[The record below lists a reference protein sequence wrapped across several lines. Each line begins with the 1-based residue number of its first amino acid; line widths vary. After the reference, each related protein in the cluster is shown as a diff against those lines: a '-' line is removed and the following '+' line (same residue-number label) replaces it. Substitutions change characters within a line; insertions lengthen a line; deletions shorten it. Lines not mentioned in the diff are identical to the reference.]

1 MDQNDSLARLQG
13 LQADLVAFSE
23 SRLPNVDRLWSE
35 LQDSLADFRK
45 LLDRQNKNDK
55 SRQAL
60 KADTI
65 TVDEVPY
72 AINEDWRQEVIQVAD
87 ELDLDELDAAKLNL
101 QSENTAQELGRPTSM
116 AAIFRFHGHRE
127 TLLECLRL
135 TIQQAVDCENPDD
148 RENFKTCV
156 DYITEKPD
164 ATFWR
169 KCVDAMATVEQGL
182 QNLQERLNQIAM
194 IGQTAHGYAS
204 ETLQFEKQSLTKQH
218 ESLGAIISYLVRYKV
233 GIVTV
238 DDFRFLLN
246 KTAQLGNPD
255 DVTLHYL
262 PALVS
267 CASELGPIDRAA
279 SLRDARGLD
288 LYFADKSDNSKW
300 KLPDFRA
307 AASVFWLAEYSGRYI
322 DNPVGSP
329 LRGVDLEAET
339 EARSQ
344 RYLDA
349 VRNGAFEFI
358 LFICAQVRADLW
370 HDPAKVGLVT
380 YLLAG
385 AERFRNGPIKAS
397 DYFQEILAQNLQ
409 TFVEAFI
416 TNMPDT
422 IRRLKFEEDEQR
434 RNISIRQPHGTPEH
448 GLHLERFLVI
458 ISYAY
463 KGFPEAAQTF
473 WQDPDG
479 NLYGFLQWASKRQS
493 TPRAAAFCEMFL
505 SISEDAECAEA
516 AHKFLLDDA
525 TTAIHKLRRGAPL
538 SWAQIFN
545 ELSFYAPGVSEKL
558 TSNSLQGD
566 GALAGPLIE
575 PESELMLEC
584 YLRLVTHM
592 CRSSVSARTFVL
604 SHPVFNLNEIVLNLA
619 VSGVSNRLKACTFM
633 AIVASLT
640 DKSVEAGYALWDYVD
655 SWMYDSPSL
664 RNYLGTK
671 TPQNP
676 TVAKEGRFQS
686 LLEGFELPNAFTRLI
701 QSMVLPSPEESSLRD
716 MLPFPEQLGAAYR
729 MPGMEPYIDF
739 IMGSVFQERMADL
752 PDVNQ
757 IWELRC
763 TCLAFVSTCL
773 STFNEDLVIFANST
787 NIPVDSIISTSS
799 LAAYVGFH
807 PFARVMEWLFNDKVT
822 GALFAAAHEDVD
834 TISAASP
841 DSPMIVALCRS
852 IEVINQVLKLQ
863 SIYFDVVRPIVKTQ
877 YVGREKAIA
886 NPALA
891 SFEDVILNH
900 VNIIVDLG
908 LYCGTGHQELTMLS
922 LQLLQKLATARKLSI
937 ATGTSYGGSRVLAAL
952 QQDFDVDRIAASFI
966 SPLQLDPRELELGA
980 DGPGLSIKQGI
991 LDLVNTSLE
1000 TAANRPALAHCL
1012 LGFRCTDRAI
1022 SVPPNGLFDNGAS
1035 LFHAVVKLSADTIAL
1050 PEVNE
1055 FAWLSSIRRTSCQII
1070 SRLLHSSL
1078 TERIVLEELRE
1089 SGFSD
1094 AVAIVQTPINGETL
1108 WGNRLCADQDFL
1120 ISDSAAVFKDFLTQ
1134 RTMFFEEAS
1143 LDIRATIQRNAPT
1156 QRQKVLSSLLGMT
1169 VLSSG
1174 EQVQNASIFEL
1185 FDFIDVDISLPFDM
1199 AEKIF
1204 IKGLD
1209 FSACRTDNPD
1219 TGTVYDLALAKE
1231 LLLLREADLRK
1242 NGLLSEPVAQ
1252 QQCAAEVDA
1261 AMLCLQSENNY
1272 ASIMLAQRSALNVW
1286 VKLVSMMLALGDFQA
1301 APKTALALQAL
1312 QIVLPKLDRT
1322 IVEDSPVTIPLA
1334 KLTYTLMRVL
1344 DSSATDNN
1352 VEVSAVHDRLTAAF
1366 RTALRGIGSASGGTE
1381 LRETCY
1387 QTIRHFI
1394 RSVCRTSSPLQR
1406 QTAKIIEHGG
1416 ERLMD
1421 TICEDVMSSA
1431 GSCRVSALMVM
1442 ESCLQL
1448 FQMVKSPYLTK
1459 AVAKLNFT
1467 SVLVDGIRGI
1477 SGEFQQQRE
1486 GQGEQCMTRLMIL
1499 ANHMTDIATLLS
1511 YIHTA
1516 LSVLLRMSHTNEGA
1530 AAILEAGLFSAIR
1543 DSQLFATDPDIGL
1556 DVDNVEALENFYRL
1570 LISMLRILT
1579 SCVVSRGSRNQH
1591 VLAQGRAFLT
1601 ENRSCMQGVFKAA
1614 VREGPQVRPS
1624 IKQALEDLVGCFS
1637 ALIHATDFVEVSFDS
1652 CARHA

>member
-1 MDQNDSLARLQG
+1 MDEYDSLTRLQG

-23 SRLPNVDRLWSE
+23 SRLPNVDRLWTE
-35 LQDSLADFRK
+35 LEDSIADFRK
-45 LLDRQNKNDK
+45 LLDRQNKSDS
-55 SRQAL
+55 SRQKL
-60 KADTI
+60 KSAPVTI
-65 TVDEVPY
+65 DGRDYDV
-72 AINEDWRQEVIQVAD
+72 NEDWRQEVIQVAD
-87 ELDLDELDAAKLNL
+87 ELNLDEMDTAKLYL
-101 QSENTAQELGRPTSM
+101 ESQNTAEELGRSQIM
-116 AAIFRFHGHRE
+116 AAIFRFHGYRE
-127 TLLECLRL
+127 TLLECLRM
-135 TIQQAVDCENPDD
+135 TIQQAVDCENTDD
-148 RENFKTCV
+148 RDKFIICAGL
-156 DYITEKPD
+156 ITEKPD

-169 KCVDAMATVEQGL
+169 KCVDSMGQIEQWL
-182 QNLQERLNQIAM
+182 QTLQDRLNQIAM
-194 IGQTAHGYAS
+194 IGQTAHGYAL

-218 ESLGAIISYLVRYKV
+218 ESMGAIISHLVKV
-233 GIVTV
+233 GTATV
-238 DDFRFLLN
+238 DDYRHLLN
-246 KTAQLGNPD
+246 KTSQLASPD
-255 DVTLHYL
+255 DITLHYL
-262 PALVS
+262 PGLVS
-267 CASELGPIDRAA
+267 CASVLGPVDSAA

-288 LYFADKSDNSKW
+288 QYFADKSDNSKW

-307 AASVFWLAEYSGRYI
+307 AAIVFWLAEYSGRYI
-322 DNPVGSP
+322 DNPIGSP

-339 EARSQ
+339 ESRSQ

-370 HDPAKVGLVT
+370 HDPAKVGLVS
-380 YLLAG
+380 YLLTG

-409 TFVEAFI
+409 LFVDAFI

-434 RNISIRQPHGTPEH
+434 RNISIRQSHGTPEH

-458 ISYAY
+458 ISYAF
-463 KGFPEAAQTF
+463 KGFPEAAQSF
-473 WQDPDG
+473 WQDPDS

-516 AHKFLLDDA
+516 AHKFLMDDA
-525 TTAIHKLRRGAPL
+525 TTAVAKLRRGAPL

-545 ELSFYAPGVSEKL
+545 ELSFYAPGISEKL
-558 TSNSLQGD
+558 TSASVQGD

-592 CRSSVSARTFVL
+592 CRSSLSARTFVL
-604 SHPVFNLNEIVLNLA
+604 SHPTFNLHEIVLNLT

-633 AIVASLT
+633 AIAASLT
-640 DKSVEAGYALWDYVD
+640 DKSIDAGYALWDYVD

-686 LLEGFELPNAFTRLI
+686 LLEGFELPNAFTRLV
-701 QSMVLPSPEESSLRD
+701 QSMIVPSPEESSLHD
-716 MLPFPEQLGAAYR
+716 MLPFPEQLGATYR
-729 MPGMEPYIDF
+729 MPGMDPYVDF
-739 IMGSVFQERMADL
+739 IIGSVFQERLADL
-752 PDVNQ
+752 PDMNQ

-763 TCLAFVSTCL
+763 TCLEFVSTCL
-773 STFNEDLVIFANST
+773 STFNEDLVVFANST

-799 LAAYVGFH
+799 LAAYVRFH

-822 GALFAAAHEDVD
+822 NALFAAAHEDVD
-834 TISAASP
+834 IVSAASP
-841 DSPMIVALCRS
+841 GSPMIVALCRS

-877 YVGREKAIA
+877 YVGRDKAIA

-891 SFEDVILNH
+891 SFEDVVLNH

-908 LYCGTGHQELTMLS
+908 LYCGTGHQDLTMLS

-937 ATGTSYGGSRVLAAL
+937 ATGASYGGSRVLAAL
-952 QQDFDVDRIAASFI
+952 QQDFDVDRIAASFV
-966 SPLQLDPRELELGA
+966 SPLQLDSRELEMGPE
-980 DGPGLSIKQGI
+980 GPGLGIKQGI
-991 LDLVNTSLE
+991 LDLLNGSLE
-1000 TAANRPALAHCL
+1000 TAGSRPALAHCL

-1022 SVPPNGLFDNGAS
+1022 SVPPNGLFANGAS
-1035 LFHAVVKLSADTIAL
+1035 LFHAVVKLSADTISL
-1050 PEVNE
+1050 PQVNE
-1055 FAWLSSIRRTSCQII
+1055 AAWLSSIRRTSCQII
-1070 SRLLHSSL
+1070 SKLLHSAL
-1078 TERIVLEELRE
+1078 TERIILEELRE
-1089 SGFSD
+1089 SGYSD
-1094 AVAIVQTPINGETL
+1094 AVAIVQTPIGPETL
-1108 WGNRLCADQDFL
+1108 WSNRPCADPEFL
-1120 ISDSAAVFKDFLTQ
+1120 ISDSAAVFKDFLIQ

-1156 QRQKVLSSLLGMT
+1156 QRQKVLSSLLGVT
-1169 VLSSG
+1169 ILSSG

-1185 FDFIDVDISLPFDM
+1185 FDFIDMDISLPFEM
-1199 AEKIF
+1199 AEKIL
-1204 IKGLD
+1204 IAGLD
-1209 FSACRTDNPD
+1209 FSSCRTDKSD
-1219 TGTVYDLALAKE
+1219 YGVVYDLALAKE

-1242 NGLLSEPVAQ
+1242 AGKLIDPVAQ
-1252 QQCAAEVDA
+1252 QQCAAEIDA
-1261 AMLCLQSENNY
+1261 VMMCLQSENNY

-1344 DSSATDNN
+1344 DSSATDKN

-1394 RSVCRTSSPLQR
+1394 RSICKTSSPLQR

-1431 GSCRVSALMVM
+1431 GSCRVSALMVL

-1448 FQMVKSPYLTK
+1448 FQMIKSPYLTR
-1459 AVAKLNFT
+1459 AMTKLNFT

-1486 GQGEQCMTRLMIL
+1486 GQ
-1499 ANHMTDIATLLS
+1499 DIATLLS

-1591 VLAQGRAFLT
+1591 VLAQGRAFLA
-1601 ENRSCMQGVFKAA
+1601 ENRQCMQGVFKAA
-1614 VREGPQVRPS
+1614 MREGPQVRPS
-1624 IKQALEDLVGCFS
+1624 IKQALEELVGCFS
-1637 ALIHATDFVEVSFDS
+1637 ALIHATDFVESDEVPLAQRSLGNMFT
-1652 CARHA
+1652 

>member
-1 MDQNDSLARLQG
+1 
-13 LQADLVAFSE
+13 
-23 SRLPNVDRLWSE
+23 
-35 LQDSLADFRK
+35 
-45 LLDRQNKNDK
+45 
-55 SRQAL
+55 
-60 KADTI
+60 
-65 TVDEVPY
+65 
-72 AINEDWRQEVIQVAD
+72 
-87 ELDLDELDAAKLNL
+87 
-101 QSENTAQELGRPTSM
+101 M

-135 TIQQAVDCENPDD
+135 TIQQAVDCENTDD
-148 RENFKTCV
+148 RDKFVTCAGL
-156 DYITEKPD
+156 ITEKTD

-169 KCVDAMATVEQGL
+169 KCIDAMAVVEQWL
-182 QNLQERLNQIAM
+182 QKLQDRLNQIAM
-194 IGQTAHGYAS
+194 IGQTAHGYAT

-218 ESLGAIISYLVRYKV
+218 ETLGAIISHLVKV
-233 GIVTV
+233 GIATV
-238 DDFRFLLN
+238 DDYRYLLN
-246 KTAQLGNPD
+246 KTAQLANPD
-255 DVTLHYL
+255 DITLHYL

-267 CASELGPIDRAA
+267 CASVLGPIDSAA

-288 LYFADKSDNSKW
+288 QYFADKSDNSKW

-307 AASVFWLAEYSGRYI
+307 AATVFWLAEYSGRYI
-322 DNPVGSP
+322 DNPIGSP
-329 LRGVDLEAET
+329 LRGVDLEVET
-339 EARSQ
+339 ESRSQ
-344 RYLDA
+344 RFLDA

-358 LFICAQVRADLW
+358 LFICAQIRADLW
-370 HDPAKVGLVT
+370 HDPAKVGLVS

-409 TFVEAFI
+409 LFVDAFI

-434 RNISIRQPHGTPEH
+434 RNISIRQPHGVPEH

-458 ISYAY
+458 ISYAF
-463 KGFPEAAQTF
+463 KGFPEAAQSF
-473 WQDPDG
+473 WQDPDS

-516 AHKFLLDDA
+516 AHKFLMDDA
-525 TTAIHKLRRGAPL
+525 TTAVAKLRRGAPL
-538 SWAQIFN
+538 SWAQMFN
-545 ELSFYAPGVSEKL
+545 ELSFYAPGISEKL
-558 TSNSLQGD
+558 TSTSLQGD

-604 SHPVFNLNEIVLNLA
+604 SHATFNLHEIVLNLA

-633 AIVASLT
+633 AIAASLT
-640 DKSVEAGYALWDYVD
+640 DKSIDAGYALWDYVD
-655 SWMYDSPSL
+655 SWMYDAPSL

-686 LLEGFELPNAFTRLI
+686 LLEGFELPNAFTRLV
-701 QSMVLPSPEESSLRD
+701 QVMVAPSPEESSLRD

-729 MPGMEPYIDF
+729 MPGLDPYVNF

-763 TCLAFVSTCL
+763 TCLAFISTCL

-799 LAAYVGFH
+799 LAAYVRFH
-807 PFARVMEWLFNDKVT
+807 PFARVMEWLFNDKVSN
-822 GALFAAAHEDVD
+822 ALFAAAHEDVD
-834 TISAASP
+834 AISAASP
-841 DSPMIVALCRS
+841 DSPMVVALCRS

-966 SPLQLDPRELELGA
+966 SPLQLDPRELEMGA
-980 DGPGLSIKQGI
+980 KGPGINIKQGI
-991 LDLVNTSLE
+991 LDLLNTSLE

-1022 SVPPNGLFDNGAS
+1022 SVPPNGLFDTGSS
-1035 LFHAVVKLSADTIAL
+1035 LFHAVAKLSADTMSL
-1050 PEVNE
+1050 PDVNQ
-1055 FAWLSSIRRTSCQII
+1055 APWLSTLRRTSCQII

-1078 TERIVLEELRE
+1078 TERIILEELRE
-1089 SGFSD
+1089 SGYSD
-1094 AVAIVQTPINGETL
+1094 AVAIVQAPINTENL
-1108 WGNRLCADQDFL
+1108 WSNRLCADQDFL
-1120 ISDSAAVFKDFLTQ
+1120 ISNSAAVFKDFLIQ
-1134 RTMFFEEAS
+1134 RTMFFEVAS
-1143 LDIRATIQRNAPT
+1143 LDIRATIQRNTPT
-1156 QRQKVLSSLLGMT
+1156 QRQKVLSSLLGVT

-1185 FDFIDVDISLPFDM
+1185 FDFIDIDISLPFEM
-1199 AEKIF
+1199 AEKAF
-1204 IKGLD
+1204 IAGLD
-1209 FSACRTDNPD
+1209 FGSCRTDKPAA
-1219 TGTVYDLALAKE
+1219 VYDLSLAKE

-1242 NGLLSEPVAQ
+1242 NGRLSDPNSQ
-1252 QQCAAEVDA
+1252 QQCAAEIDA

-1272 ASIMLAQRSALNVW
+1272 ASIVVAQRAALNVW
-1286 VKLVSMMLALGDFQA
+1286 VKLMSMMLALGDFQA

-1344 DSSATDNN
+1344 DSSATEKN
-1352 VEVSAVHDRLTAAF
+1352 VEVSVVHDRLTATF
-1366 RTALRGIGSASGGTE
+1366 RTALRGIGSASGGSE

-1431 GSCRVSALMVM
+1431 GSCRVSALMVL

-1448 FQMVKSPYLTK
+1448 FQMVKSPYLTR
-1459 AVAKLNFT
+1459 AMTKLNFT

-1477 SGEFQQQRE
+1477 AGEFQQQRE
-1486 GQGEQCMTRLMIL
+1486 GQ
-1499 ANHMTDIATLLS
+1499 DIATLLS

-1591 VLAQGRAFLT
+1591 VIAQGRAFLT
-1601 ENRSCMQGVFKAA
+1601 ENRQCMQGVFKAA
-1614 VREGPQVRPS
+1614 VREGPQVRAGV
-1624 IKQALEDLVGCFS
+1624 KQALEELVGCFS
-1637 ALIHATDFVEVSFDS
+1637 ALIHATEFVEVSLQYCAYFDFGV
-1652 CARHA
+1652 RY